1 VKEQR
6 WLAARVTDGGR
17 IVRLVYGNGNGSS
30 HGPVEVRV
38 RMEDAE
44 VGLAL
49 RVQDPETYLMDVRLH
64 CAEVELSEA
73 VGERRLVDDGSGPP
87 FDRLADPVAERL
99 FEEGKM
105 PCVRVPTVT
114 D

>member
-17 IVRLVYGNGNGSS
+17 IVRLVYGNGSS

-73 VGERRLVDDGSGPP
+73 VGERRLSTTDRAPPLTAWRIRSPSGCSRRARCRASESP
-87 FDRLADPVAERL
+87 LS
-99 FEEGKM
+99 
-105 PCVRVPTVT
+105 PT
-114 D
+114 DA